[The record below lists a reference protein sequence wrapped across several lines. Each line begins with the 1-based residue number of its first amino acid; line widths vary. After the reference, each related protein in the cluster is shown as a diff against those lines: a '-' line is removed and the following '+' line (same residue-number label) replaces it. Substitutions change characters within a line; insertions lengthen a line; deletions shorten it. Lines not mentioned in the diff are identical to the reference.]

1 MTLSPSEWIE
11 VVSAA
16 VSSKLPASV
25 TEVEGYDANLLS
37 TSGVIRLSLT
47 LHINRLRWPGPDVL
61 AEMTPFIVDAYMER
75 LADLTRHGPIIVSP
89 TVMCS
94 IDKVGSTTTFTFTV
108 RHTVADPNSQ
118 EFMDGISE

>member
-47 LHINRLRWPGPDVL
+47 LHINGPGPDVL

-94 IDKVGSTTTFTFTV
+94 IDEVGSTTTFTFTV